1 MSFHIKEIGWIKWVG
16 SISRR
21 YTAFSCHQGC
31 RTMSQQDRL
40 LALASGTARLKTFR
54 FRWEI
59 IVESFKKLVST
70 KQASRKGSSSF
81 ASSVWSK
88 GAMLGGN

>member
-1 MSFHIKEIGWIKWVG
+1 MTGMSFHIKEIGWIKWVG

-59 IVESFKKLVST
+59 IVESFK
-70 KQASRKGSSSF
+70 SSF
-81 ASSVWSK
+81 PQNRLPERQFFIRLI
-88 GAMLGGN
+88 GLE